1 LPSNVVAAQIVGAPI
16 GLALLVTLYPAA
28 ARTADRGRHSP
39 WASQHR
45 VPGV

>member
-28 ARTADRGRHSP
+28 ARTADRAVIHHERHNTES
-39 WASQHR
+39 R
-45 VPGV
+45 G